1 MANKEFIS
9 QQARKRFEEPPQLS
23 EAERSSLLIIPPW
36 AKLTIDQILSPTN
49 KTGFVLQLGYFRLT
63 GRFFHP
69 KTYPQKDINFIIQK
83 FSGDP
88 NEVDIDEYKLTSCYR
103 HREIILLG
111 FGFKAYSGDGNS
123 HKNLLDEA
131 TRMAECHPARNQ
143 TKPNLMFDNLVA
155 YLWEKRIE
163 ISAYYQL
170 KSLIKE
176 ALETVEKEL
185 NDILKR
191 HLTPQDILLLD
202 NLFQKSPLTKT
213 GYGVMKYEL
222 TLFKKI
228 PESME
233 NQEILKRVEM
243 FIQIK
248 AMYEQ
253 LLPVIKQLNLSH
265 TTIRYYA
272 EYVINTQTAQLK
284 NNLSQRNLWLIA
296 FIIHQYFS
304 LGDALILTFQ
314 KAVKMALHG
323 SKNRQQGNYWN
334 SKPVRT
340 RLTAMVSTHS
350 ISHAEMLAEIERISN
365 EILLTAEV
373 KIVQIQE
380 LYRQKRID
388 KNTLSLDIERIK
400 ELQELNSST
409 QNNDDYYKELEK
421 VSFRL
426 QLELSGMLEYLQ
438 FSMQNTS
445 HPLLKSITYF
455 QENKANITQKKDLPI
470 HFLSMDEQQRIYT
483 DQGKLKVSLYKM
495 LLFKQIQEH

>member
-23 EAERSSLLIIPPW
+23 ETERSSLLVIPLW
-36 AKLTIDQILSPTN
+36 AKLAIEQVPSSTN
-49 KTGFVLQLGYFRLT
+49 KAGFILQLGYFRLM

-69 KTYPQKDINFIIQK
+69 KTYPQKDIDFIVQK

-103 HREIILLG
+103 HREIILFG
-111 FGFKAYSGDGNS
+111 FGFKAYSGDVNI

-131 TRMAECHPARNQ
+131 TRMARNQ

-163 ISAYYQL
+163 IPAYYQL

-202 NLFQKSPLTKT
+202 NLFQKSPLTKM
-213 GYGVMKYEL
+213 GAGVVKYDL

-253 LLPVIKQLNLSH
+253 LLPVIKRLNLSH

-272 EYVINTQTAQLK
+272 EYVIDTQTAQLK

-323 SKNRQQGNYWN
+323 SENRQQGNYWN

-350 ISHAEMLAEIERISN
+350 ISHAEMLAEIERISM
-365 EILLTAEV
+365 
-373 KIVQIQE
+373 K
-380 LYRQKRID
+380 
-388 KNTLSLDIERIK
+388 
-400 ELQELNSST
+400 SS
-409 QNNDDYYKELEK
+409 
-421 VSFRL
+421 
-426 QLELSGMLEYLQ
+426 
-438 FSMQNTS
+438 
-445 HPLLKSITYF
+445 
-455 QENKANITQKKDLPI
+455 
-470 HFLSMDEQQRIYT
+470 
-483 DQGKLKVSLYKM
+483 
-495 LLFKQIQEH
+495 